1 VDLHVLRDR
10 AAQAGFNPV
19 AQIENDALSAQ
30 GFAQRCCGG
39 VKDCKMAAIIEMDG
53 HCSLDRD
60 MQGGVFILAF
70 LGIVI
75 GASLALYAWRAPNVR
90 GGGGFELYSRETF
103 MLMNNVLLIVALA
116 TVLMGTLA
124 PLILDALNLGKISVG
139 PPYFNTVFV
148 PIMLP
153 LVVLIGIGPM
163 VSWGS
168 SNAGKLFKKLR
179 LLIVVSV
186 ILGIA
191 LPLLAMG
198 RTTLMVSAA
207 VTIAMWSILSTLQYL
222 RERLQ
227 RNTGKK
233 GLSAGVY
240 GMVSA
245 HLGIGV
251 FVIGVTLSSA
261 FSVERDIHMLAGDQV
276 EMNGYVF
283 KFEGT
288 APSTGPN
295 YRADTGKVTVS
306 LDGKQVAILH
316 PEKRTY
322 FVQTMPMTEAAIDAG
337 LFRDLY
343 VALAEK
349 REGGGWALRVYHKP
363 FQRWIWLGTLM
374 MAFGGLLAALD
385 RRYRSAARRIVRA
398 RSKLTDDESVKGAR
412 A

>member
-1 VDLHVLRDR
+1 
-10 AAQAGFNPV
+10 
-19 AQIENDALSAQ
+19 
-30 GFAQRCCGG
+30 
-39 VKDCKMAAIIEMDG
+39 
-53 HCSLDRD
+53 
-60 MQGGVFILAF
+60 
-70 LGIVI
+70 
-75 GASLALYAWRAPNVR
+75 
-90 GGGGFELYSRETF
+90 
-103 MLMNNVLLIVALA
+103 
-116 TVLMGTLA
+116 
-124 PLILDALNLGKISVG
+124 
-139 PPYFNTVFV
+139 
-148 PIMLP
+148 MLP

-191 LPLLAMG
+191 LPLVAMG

-398 RSKLTDDESVKGAR
+398 RNKLTDDESVKGAR